1 MMAIKQK
8 FLLNAKIWF
17 STDVRII
24 QINYVLCQYFIILK
38 VLFSKMH
45 SFLIVHFKKFR
56 IISDVS
62 FNIPI

>member
-17 STDVRII
+17 STDVSII

-38 VLFSKMH
+38 VLFSKIH
-45 SFLIVHFKKFR
+45 SFLI
-56 IISDVS
+56 
-62 FNIPI
+62 